1 MNFKTVGLVEIG
13 TNSVKYLISYLDDHG
28 KIVHLVDKNE
38 VTKIGQGLESQG
50 LLDPTGMERT
60 LSSIEGFIG
69 ESIDLDVN
77 SIKVVGTMALR
88 KASNSEYFSRCLIE
102 RTGLSLQ
109 VLSGET
115 EARYSLRAVRET
127 VPDDCSG
134 WLFDA
139 GGGSTEFSCFSGK
152 YMESP
157 FSLNV
162 GALTLSDR
170 FFPDDVVDSRSLE
183 RAMAWVASELKKG
196 GVEARGQGGRLIGTG
211 GNLVSMASVSLG
223 GIPISSGSSFTVSLG
238 EIERQVALFA
248 KTKVNDRSSIPGVP
262 AARARIILGGA
273 CIALSVVYLTCSS
286 ELEVST
292 YGLRHGLMKEM
303 LSSGANFV

>member
-1 MNFKTVGLVEIG
+1 MSFKTIGLVEIG
-13 TNSVKYLISYLDDHG
+13 TNSVKFLISYLDDSG
-28 KIVHLVDKNE
+28 KIVHLVDKND
-38 VTKIGQGLESQG
+38 VTKIGQGIESQG

-60 LSSIEGFIG
+60 LSSIEGFID
-69 ESIDLDVN
+69 ESVDLEVG

-88 KASNSEYFSRCLIE
+88 KASNSEFFSRSLME

-127 VPDDCSG
+127 VPDGCSG

-152 YMESP
+152 DMESP

-170 FFPDDVVDSRSLE
+170 FFPDDMVDSRSLE
-183 RAMAWVASELKKG
+183 MAMEWVASELKKG

-211 GNLVSMASVSLG
+211 GNLVSMASVFLG
-223 GIPISSGSSFTVSLG
+223 GAPIPSGSSFTIPLN

-248 KTKVNDRSSIPGVP
+248 KTKVDDRSSIPGVP

-273 CIALSVVYLTCSS
+273 CIALSIARLTCSLD
-286 ELEVST
+286 LEVST

-303 LSSGANFV
+303 LSSEGNFV